1 MAIPS
6 HNRKSIAPE
15 AHAIYDAELRHKVE
29 PHQNGKF
36 LSLDVDT
43 GDYEIHSSNVIASNR
58 LHDRRPGARVFTF
71 KIGYPTMGRFGGPR
85 LPKGAKSE
93 MT

>member
-6 HNRKSIAPE
+6 HNRKPIAAK

-29 PHQNGKF
+29 PYESGKF

-71 KIGYPTMGRFGGPR
+71 KIGYSTMGRFGGPR
-85 LPKGAKSE
+85 RPRGAKSE
-93 MT
+93 RA